1 MGLISNAT
9 QADYEAHLL
18 ALRPAGPAWAP
29 DDDRLDAAAE
39 ECARA
44 HNRAVALVDEAD
56 PRTTT
61 ELLTD
66 WERVAGLPDACTGPL
81 PTLAQRRAALV
92 ARLTSIGGQSRAY
105 FIALAASL
113 GYTVTI
119 TEYRQFRTGIGRAG
133 DRSNGEEWL
142 YAWRVGAP
150 QFTVIDFRV
159 GLSAAGEPLRS
170 WGDKLLEC
178 VLNRMKPAH
187 TQIIF
192 TYGTHEY
199 VASGYVEPVYVHSYS

>member
-18 ALRPAGPAWAP
+18 ALRPPGPAWAP
-29 DDDRLDAAAE
+29 EDDHLGAAAE
-39 ECARA
+39 ECARV

-119 TEYRQFRTGIGRAG
+119 TEYRPYHVNSHVNDPLNSELWTFVWQVNAALNTVRR
-133 DRSNGEEWL
+133 
-142 YAWRVGAP
+142 
-150 QFTVIDFRV
+150 FTVN
-159 GLSAAGEPLRS
+159 AGVNEPLAA
-170 WGDKLLEC
+170 WGNELLEC
-178 VLNRMKPAH
+178 VIRRLAPAH
-187 TQIIF
+187 TKVLF
-192 TYGTHEY
+192 
-199 VASGYVEPVYVHSYS
+199 AYS

>member
-18 ALRPAGPAWAP
+18 ALRPPGPAWAP
-29 DDDRLDAAAE
+29 EDDHLGAAAE
-39 ECARA
+39 ECARV

-81 PTLAQRRAALV
+81 PTLSQRRAALV

-105 FIALAASL
+105 FIGLAASL

-119 TEYRQFRTGIGRAG
+119 TEYRPYTV
-133 DRSNGEEWL
+133 DSPVDDPLCSEEW
-142 YAWRVGAP
+142 AFVWQVNAP
-150 QFTVIDFRV
+150 LDTVRYRSVESGVD
-159 GLSAAGEPLRS
+159 EPFS
-170 WGDKLLEC
+170 TWGNQLLEC
-178 VLNRMKPAH
+178 VIRRFAPAH
-187 TQIIF
+187 TLVLF
-192 TYGTHEY
+192 
-199 VASGYVEPVYVHSYS
+199 AYS

>member
-1 MGLISNAT
+1 LT
-9 QADYEAHLL
+9 
-18 ALRPAGPAWAP
+18 
-29 DDDRLDAAAE
+29 AAE
-39 ECARA
+39 YLAQLQALLPPGAAWRRDAGSALTEFLAALAEELARIDQ
-44 HNRAVALVDEAD
+44 RVDALLDEAD

-119 TEYRQFRTGIGRAG
+119 TEYRPYHVNSHVNDPLNSELWTFVWQVNAALNTVRR
-133 DRSNGEEWL
+133 
-142 YAWRVGAP
+142 
-150 QFTVIDFRV
+150 FTVN
-159 GLSAAGEPLRS
+159 AGVNEPLAA
-170 WGDKLLEC
+170 WGNELLEC
-178 VLNRMKPAH
+178 VIRRFAPAH
-187 TQIIF
+187 TKVLF
-192 TYGTHEY
+192 
-199 VASGYVEPVYVHSYS
+199 AYS